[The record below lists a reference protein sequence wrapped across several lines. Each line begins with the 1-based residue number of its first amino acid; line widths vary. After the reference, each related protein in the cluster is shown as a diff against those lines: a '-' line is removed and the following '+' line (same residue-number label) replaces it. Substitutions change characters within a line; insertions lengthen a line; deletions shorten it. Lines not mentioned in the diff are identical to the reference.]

1 MRFYAI
7 VSLLVCAVAAAPLP
21 AQHIPYDG
29 LLGGV
34 VKAAAPVTGAV
45 GEVVNRLTNDLGQG
59 PH

>member
-45 GEVVNRLTNDLGQG
+45 GEVVNKLTNDLGQ
-59 PH
+59 